1 MRFRNTE
8 YYATYVASTYEKI
21 DQLCTRYGIKVRP
34 LAWAFMFPG
43 ERCFEGTRTFSTQ
56 GIDKAVFNMFRI
68 YGALGYEKLAFE
80 SDGAQSMDFLK
91 EPEIGKKDHSRY
103 TGEGEETDV
112 SGFAVKGKN
121 GETQVVIY
129 SHCNDIDKKED
140 KEITLTVSGLGDGK
154 VNVEH
159 YRIDAEHSNAYAE
172 WLRQGSPLFPE
183 GEQYDAIKK
192 RDGLEKFS
200 EDASLD
206 TAGGN
211 VEIKFTM
218 PTHGVSYLVIK

>member
-1 MRFRNTE
+1 M
-8 YYATYVASTYEKI
+8 
-21 DQLCTRYGIKVRP
+21 
-34 LAWAFMFPG
+34 
-43 ERCFEGTRTFSTQ
+43 
-56 GIDKAVFNMFRI
+56 
-68 YGALGYEKLAFE
+68 
-80 SDGAQSMDFLK
+80 
-91 EPEIGKKDHSRY
+91 
-103 TGEGEETDV
+103 
-112 SGFAVKGKN
+112 
-121 GETQVVIY
+121 IY